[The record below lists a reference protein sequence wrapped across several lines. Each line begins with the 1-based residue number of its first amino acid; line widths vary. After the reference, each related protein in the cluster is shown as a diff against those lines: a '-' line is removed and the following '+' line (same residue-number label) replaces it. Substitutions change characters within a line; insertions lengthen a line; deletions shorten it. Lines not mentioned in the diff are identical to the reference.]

1 MENGVLVAVISAI
14 SSIVVGG
21 ISLLG
26 VVLTNNKANHKLI
39 NESKTTQAVMEQRL
53 DELTR
58 EVREHNNF
66 AMKIP
71 VLEQK
76 IKVLE
81 KLVFNGKE

>member
-14 SSIVVGG
+14 SSVVVGG
-21 ISLLG
+21 LSLVG
-26 VVLTNNKANHKLI
+26 VVLTNNKANQKLI
-39 NESKTTQAVMEQRL
+39 NESKTTQAVMEERL

-58 EVREHNNF
+58 EVRNHNNF

-81 KLVFNGKE
+81 KLVFKGKE